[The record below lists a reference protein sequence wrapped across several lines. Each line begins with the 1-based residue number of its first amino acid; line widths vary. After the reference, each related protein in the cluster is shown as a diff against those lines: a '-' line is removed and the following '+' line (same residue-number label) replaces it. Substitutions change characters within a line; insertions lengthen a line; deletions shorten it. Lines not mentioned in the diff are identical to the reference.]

1 MIGVGDSSQSAPGW
15 CEELSESAPAPAAPP
30 GTPPPPGNTPSLTG
44 ALT

>member
-1 MIGVGDSSQSAPGW
+1 MIGVGDSSLSAPGW
-15 CEELSESAPAPAAPP
+15 CEELSESAPAAPP

>member
-1 MIGVGDSSQSAPGW
+1 MIVVWGSLLSAPGL
-15 CEELSESAPAPAAPP
+15 CEELSELAPAPAAPP